1 VQVFQ
6 TSTLTPFIILSFD
19 PKSVYSWVGPNIK
32 GIDAI
37 ILNQGRYKFID
48 IIFHESAFPFASKS
62 SKPY

>member
-1 VQVFQ
+1 
-6 TSTLTPFIILSFD
+6 
-19 PKSVYSWVGPNIK
+19 VYSWVGPNIK